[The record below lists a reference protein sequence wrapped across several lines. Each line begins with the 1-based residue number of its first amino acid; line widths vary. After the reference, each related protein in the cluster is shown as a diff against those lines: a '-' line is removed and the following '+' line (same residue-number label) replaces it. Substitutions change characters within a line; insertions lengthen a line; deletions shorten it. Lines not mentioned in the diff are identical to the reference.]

1 MVRNLKAIILAAG
14 QGNRIKPLTNEKP
27 KCMVELF
34 GKSLLKWQLDLYQK
48 LQINDI
54 SIVTGYLKEKIFFP
68 NIKFFEN
75 KSTSLP
81 KFVLIILRFQER
93 HYFHSKL
100 MFQ

>member
-1 MVRNLKAIILAAG
+1 MNVIILAAG
-14 QGNRIKPLTNEKP
+14 QGSRLKPLTNQKP
-27 KCMVELF
+27 KCLVELF

-75 KSTSLP
+75 NYYDTTNM
-81 KFVLIILRFQER
+81 V
-93 HYFHSKL
+93 
-100 MFQ
+100 